1 VIEGYSPIKKGKKKG
16 LVVWQHTQKK
26 KSNTKNTSLNKPPN
40 NEEIALLLAANLEY
54 VVTLKMCSTNPNKS
68 KDKV

>member
-1 VIEGYSPIKKGKKKG
+1 VAAYP
-16 LVVWQHTQKK
+16 KK
-26 KSNTKNTSLNKPPN
+26 KSNTKNNSLNKPPN
-40 NEEIALLLAANLEY
+40 NEEIALLLAANLKY